1 MTLEQLRIFV
11 AVAERQHLTQAADAL
26 ALTPSAVSSS
36 IRTLEERYGTPLF
49 NRVGRRI
56 ETNEAGRIFLA
67 EARAT
72 LASARAAERTLAEL
86 SGLQRGTL
94 NLQASQT
101 IASYWLPPLLMQFH
115 RTYPLV
121 DLCLAVGNT
130 QSVALAVVE
139 GTADLGFIEG
149 TIDEPALSVETV
161 GEDRIVVVVAPG
173 HPWASGKRLG
183 PADLLAGEWIMR
195 EPGSGTR
202 SAFESM
208 LKAIGVEP
216 GELSVA
222 LTLPSNE
229 AVRAAVMAG
238 RFATA
243 VSKLVVA
250 PYLKAGLLSMANIDL
265 PPRSFYQLRHKA
277 RYQGKASLALEQMI
291 RQR

>member
-36 IRTLEERYGTPLF
+36 IRALEERYGTPLF

-56 ETNEAGRIFLA
+56 ETNETGRIFLA

-86 SGLQRGTL
+86 SGLKRGTL

-101 IASYWLPPLLMQFH
+101 IASYWLPPLLVQFH
-115 RTYPLV
+115 QTYPLV
-121 DLCLAVGNT
+121 DLCLTVGNT
-130 QSVALAVVE
+130 RSVAQAVVE

-149 TIDEPALSVETV
+149 PIDEPALSVETI

-173 HPWASGKRLG
+173 HPWAGGNRLA
-183 PADLLAGEWIMR
+183 PADLLAGKWIMR

-222 LTLPSNE
+222 LTLPSNA

-238 RFATA
+238 PFATA

-250 PYLKAGLLSMANIDL
+250 PHLKAGLLSMANIDL

-277 RYQGKASLALEQMI
+277 RYQSKASLAFEQMI
-291 RQR
+291 RQH